1 MGEPKLNF
9 NAMPEKS
16 SGNNVEAGM
25 NDLIIVKAVK
35 SLSKAKKLMLVVTV
49 GVIGHEKFTIDD
61 YYTLFGTEAEG
72 FPVEEF
78 GQFKLRTLQ
87 EVTHTVPEGDFSI
100 DLIAKMLLKKKF
112 RAELIIE
119 PYQGKDYLKVGFP
132 ETFEEYVEET
142 AAPDPEPTKDENPA
156 EAATVDEIPKT
167 VKDALEN
174 DDEL

>member
-1 MGEPKLNF
+1 MSEPKLNF
-9 NAMPEKS
+9 NSMPEKS

-25 NDLIIVKAVK
+25 NDLIITKAVK
-35 SLSKAKKLMLVVTV
+35 ALSKAKKQMLVITV
-49 GVIGHEKFTIDD
+49 GVIEHEKFTIDD

-87 EVTHTVPEGDFSI
+87 EVTHTIPEGDFSI
-100 DLIAKMLLKKKF
+100 DLIAKMLVGKKF

-132 ETFEEYVEET
+132 ETFEEYIEAPVKEKEET
-142 AAPDPEPTKDENPA
+142 PA
-156 EAATVDEIPKT
+156 DAATVDEVPKT
-167 VKDALEN
+167 VKNALEN
-174 DDEL
+174 DDEI